1 MNQRPRLADVA
12 KLAGV
17 SKSTVSSVINGRV
30 DEANRVSPETQRRVL
45 DAVQQLGFVADPLAR
60 RLAGGSNRLLGIF
73 TFEPI
78 FPVRFRDF
86 FYPFL
91 VGIENEAE
99 QEGFNL
105 VLFTSTPLVN
115 GRRAIY
121 QEGVNSLR
129 LADGAILLGLHDDK
143 TEIMRLM
150 RENYPFVYIGH
161 REVAEGR
168 VPFVTYDST
177 GATRE
182 VMQHLFDLGH
192 REIAYLRLPGDN
204 EPSSDRQRGYVDA
217 FQQTG
222 RSLNPDWIVRS
233 QPELLDGRQVAE
245 LLDAGITA
253 VVAETDGIAA
263 RVLDIA
269 RDMGCSVP
277 DDLSI
282 ALLGDPLEAA
292 VAEDWTMFSIPREQ
306 IGQEAVRLL
315 ARRMNSSQDDDA
327 VQQIFLP
334 CRLVIGRTTGRPRA
348 SIGPEK

>member
-1 MNQRPRLADVA
+1 MNPRPRLADVA

-30 DEANRVSPETQRRVL
+30 DEANRVSSETQQRVW
-45 DAVQQLGFVADPLAR
+45 DAVRQLGFVADPLAR

-78 FPVRFRDF
+78 FPLRFRDF

-99 QEGFNL
+99 QAGFNL
-105 VLFTSTPLVN
+105 VLFTSTPLVK

-121 QEGVNSLR
+121 QNGINSLR

-143 TEIMRLM
+143 AEIKRLIQ
-150 RENYPFVYIGH
+150 EKYPFVYIGH
-161 REVAEGR
+161 REVTECR

-177 GATRE
+177 GATRQ

-192 REIAYLRLPGDN
+192 RKIAYLRLPEDN
-204 EPSSDRQRGYVDA
+204 EPSSDRQTGYVQA
-217 FQQTG
+217 FQEAG
-222 RSLNPDWIVRS
+222 FPLNPEWIVRS
-233 QPELLDGRQVAE
+233 QPALVDASQIGALLA
-245 LLDAGITA
+245 AGITA

-263 RVLDIA
+263 RVFEIA
-269 RDMGCSVP
+269 RSLGRVVP

-292 VAEDWTMFSIPREQ
+292 EAPDWTMFSIPREQ

-315 ARRMNSSQDDDA
+315 THQINSSQDDDA

-334 CRLVIGRTTGRPRA
+334 CQLVIGKTTGRLRA
-348 SIGPEK
+348 SA

>member
-1 MNQRPRLADVA
+1 MNQRPRLTDVA

-30 DEANRVSPETQRRVL
+30 DEANRVSPETQRRVW

-60 RLAGGSNRLLGIF
+60 RLAGGSNHLLGIF

-78 FPVRFRDF
+78 FPLRFRDF

-99 QEGFNL
+99 QSGFNL
-105 VLFTSTPLVN
+105 VLFTSAPQIN
-115 GRRAIY
+115 GRRTIY

-143 TEIMRLM
+143 AEIKRLIQ
-150 RENYPFVYIGH
+150 EKYPFVYIGH
-161 REVAEGR
+161 REVTEGR

-177 GATRE
+177 RATGE

-192 REIAYLRLPGDN
+192 RKIAYLRLLEDN
-204 EPSSDRQRGYVDA
+204 EPSWDRQVGYTQA
-217 FQQTG
+217 FQQAGYTFD
-222 RSLNPDWIVRS
+222 SNWIVRS
-233 QPELLDGRQVAE
+233 QPALLNIALVTD
-245 LLDAGITA
+245 LLATGITA
-253 VVAETDGIAA
+253 VVAETDGIAMRVYNVA
-263 RVLDIA
+263 RE
-269 RDMGCSVP
+269 MGYSIP
-277 DDLSI
+277 ADLSI

-292 VAEDWTMFSIPREQ
+292 EGPEWTLFSIPREQ

-315 ARRMNSSQDDDA
+315 ARQINSSQDEDA

-334 CRLVIGRTTGRPRA
+334 CQLVKGKTTSRPR
-348 SIGPEK
+348 SSP